1 MEKRSGDPLR
11 IFVLLYRERVRLSSP
26 QRGKKS
32 LVQRTFFR
40 DFIKTAHRGCGA
52 QYSLS
57 RNLVAFAPAG
67 AKKVRSFSSATCAA
81 KIILLRLQV
90 WNLCAGGA
98 QIMRAAD
105 CNPFCQKGF
114 LFDSLKRRLSR
125 FRDRRLVFG
134 MGSFGAFGCAQR
146 SELVA
151 ALVLPVHCQL
161 AISGRSTPCAAIYC
175 RCSTSLSRICCTA

>member
-67 AKKVRSFSSATCAA
+67 AKKVRSFSPATCAA
-81 KIILLRLQV
+81 EKIPLRLQV

-105 CNPFCQKGF
+105 CSPFVKKQYF
-114 LFDSLKRRLSR
+114 LTVLRRQPGHP
-125 FRDRRLVFG
+125 RLPPVFCSCLTRCRAG
-134 MGSFGAFGCAQR
+134 AASAGSCPR
-146 SELVA
+146 
-151 ALVLPVHCQL
+151 
-161 AISGRSTPCAAIYC
+161 C
-175 RCSTSLSRICCTA
+175 RPSSKSP

>member
-81 KIILLRLQV
+81 KKILLGLQT
-90 WNLCAGGA
+90 CAPAASGGQRVRCSQAANPFVKKYYFLTDTRPPRPFGRGGYRDFRSWAAYARFHLTPCGVSSSTMPSALSSSRMRSASA
-98 QIMRAAD
+98 QFLALRAA
-105 CNPFCQKGF
+105 
-114 LFDSLKRRLSR
+114 
-125 FRDRRLVFG
+125 
-134 MGSFGAFGCAQR
+134 
-146 SELVA
+146 
-151 ALVLPVHCQL
+151 
-161 AISGRSTPCAAIYC
+161 
-175 RCSTSLSRICCTA
+175 